1 MDGGRRR
8 FVFNAKE
15 KSNACVFLSEIP
27 CDIGQT
33 AAGFLFAQTQI
44 RRHYV
49 DAAKE
54 LAEREDWR
62 LNQQLRMNLAKFRV
76 FVCVCFG
83 LGAGNDDGVVWAQ
96 SAADGAGDDS
106 KAESSLYTYKKVHD
120 PTGIGKFYFGREIAQ
135 VMGHR
140 GAGWLERSSREAE
153 EAPSKL
159 MEALK
164 LRPGMAVADIGAG
177 SGYFTR
183 RIARR
188 IGADGIV
195 YAVDIQPEMLKILK
209 ANMESRGLT
218 NYRLVQG
225 TEKDPK
231 LAEGSVDLAILVD
244 VYHEFA
250 FPHEM
255 MTAIRRAL
263 KPGGRVVLV
272 EYRGEDKWV
281 PIKPLHKMTQSQVR
295 KEAAA
300 QGFKWIKTL
309 DVLPRQHILIFGKE

>member
-1 MDGGRRR
+1 M
-8 FVFNAKE
+8 
-15 KSNACVFLSEIP
+15 
-27 CDIGQT
+27 
-33 AAGFLFAQTQI
+33 
-44 RRHYV
+44 
-49 DAAKE
+49 
-54 LAEREDWR
+54 
-62 LNQQLRMNLAKFRV
+62 KFRV
-76 FVCVCFG
+76 FVCVCFC
-83 LGAGNDDGVVWAQ
+83 LGAGNDEGVVWGQ
-96 SAADGAGDDS
+96 STTDGSGDS
-106 KAESSLYTYKKVHD
+106 KAKTPLYTHKEVPNPD
-120 PTGIGKFYFGREIAQ
+120 GIGKVYFGREIAQ

-140 GAGWLERSSREAE
+140 GAGWLERSSRELE

-159 MEALK
+159 MNALK

-188 IGADGIV
+188 IGASGIV

-209 ANMESRGLT
+209 ANMERQGLT

-231 LAEGSVDLAILVD
+231 LADESVDLAILVD

-255 MTAIRRAL
+255 MTAIQKAL

-272 EYRGEDKWV
+272 EYRGEDEWV
-281 PIKPLHKMTQSQVR
+281 PIKPLHKMTQSQVK

-300 QGFKWIKTL
+300 QGFKWIETL

>member
-1 MDGGRRR
+1 MDCPQFSAMLFINTGWTVGLSSRKHEFGGVVLAWQKGLRKKGDLRLSRR
-8 FVFNAKE
+8 
-15 KSNACVFLSEIP
+15 AC
-27 CDIGQT
+27 
-33 AAGFLFAQTQI
+33 
-44 RRHYV
+44 
-49 DAAKE
+49 
-54 LAEREDWR
+54 
-62 LNQQLRMNLAKFRV
+62 MNVIKFRV
-76 FVCVCFG
+76 FVCVCFC
-83 LGAGNDDGVVWAQ
+83 LGAGNDGGVVWGQ
-96 SAADGAGDDS
+96 SATDSAVSDS
-106 KAESSLYTYKKVHD
+106 KSETLYTYKEIPD
-120 PTGIGKFYFGREIAQ
+120 PDGIGKFYFGREIAQ
-135 VMGHR
+135 VMRHR

-153 EAPSKL
+153 ESPSKL
-159 MEALK
+159 MNALK
-164 LRPGMAVADIGAG
+164 LRPGMAVADVGAG

-188 IGADGIV
+188 IGASGIV

-209 ANMESRGLT
+209 ANMERRGLT

-255 MTAIRRAL
+255 MTAIRKAL

-272 EYRGEDKWV
+272 EYRGEDEWV
-281 PIKPLHKMTQSQVR
+281 PIKPLHKMTQSQVK

-300 QGFKWIKTL
+300 QGFKWIEAL

>member
-1 MDGGRRR
+1 
-8 FVFNAKE
+8 
-15 KSNACVFLSEIP
+15 
-27 CDIGQT
+27 
-33 AAGFLFAQTQI
+33 
-44 RRHYV
+44 
-49 DAAKE
+49 
-54 LAEREDWR
+54 
-62 LNQQLRMNLAKFRV
+62 MNIVKFCV
-76 FVCVCFG
+76 FVCVCFC
-83 LGAGNDDGVVWAQ
+83 LWMRNDGGVVWGQ
-96 SAADGAGDDS
+96 ETTDGAVDDS
-106 KAESSLYTYKKVHD
+106 KAKTLYTYKEVPD
-120 PTGIGKFYFGREIAQ
+120 PDGIGKFYFGREIAQ
-135 VMGHR
+135 VMGHL

-159 MEALK
+159 MNALA

-177 SGYFTR
+177 SGFFTR

-188 IGADGIV
+188 IGASGIV

-209 ANMESRGLT
+209 ANMERRELT

-255 MTAIRRAL
+255 MIAIRKAL

-272 EYRGEDKWV
+272 EYRGEDDWV
-281 PIKPLHKMTQSQVR
+281 PIKPLHKMTQSQVK

-300 QGFKWIKTL
+300 QGFKWIETL
-309 DVLPRQHILIFGKE
+309 DVLPRQHILVFGKKE

>member
-1 MDGGRRR
+1 
-8 FVFNAKE
+8 
-15 KSNACVFLSEIP
+15 
-27 CDIGQT
+27 
-33 AAGFLFAQTQI
+33 
-44 RRHYV
+44 
-49 DAAKE
+49 
-54 LAEREDWR
+54 
-62 LNQQLRMNLAKFRV
+62 
-76 FVCVCFG
+76 
-83 LGAGNDDGVVWAQ
+83 
-96 SAADGAGDDS
+96 
-106 KAESSLYTYKKVHD
+106 
-120 PTGIGKFYFGREIAQ
+120 
-135 VMGHR
+135 
-140 GAGWLERSSREAE
+140 
-153 EAPSKL
+153 
-159 MEALK
+159 
-164 LRPGMAVADIGAG
+164 MAVADIGAG

>member
-1 MDGGRRR
+1 
-8 FVFNAKE
+8 
-15 KSNACVFLSEIP
+15 
-27 CDIGQT
+27 
-33 AAGFLFAQTQI
+33 
-44 RRHYV
+44 
-49 DAAKE
+49 
-54 LAEREDWR
+54 
-62 LNQQLRMNLAKFRV
+62 MNFIKFCV
-76 FVCVCFG
+76 FVCVCFCWE
-83 LGAGNDDGVVWAQ
+83 AGNNGGVVWGQ
-96 SAADGAGDDS
+96 SAVDGATGDS
-106 KAESSLYTYKKVHD
+106 KAETLYTYKEVPAPD
-120 PTGIGKFYFGREIAQ
+120 GIGKFYFGREIAQ

-153 EAPSKL
+153 ESPSKL
-159 MEALK
+159 MDALK

-188 IGADGIV
+188 IGDNGIV

-231 LAEGSVDLAILVD
+231 LADESVDLAVLVD

-255 MTAIRRAL
+255 MTGIREAL

-281 PIKPLHKMTQSQVR
+281 PIKPLHKMTQSQVK

-300 QGFKWIKTL
+300 QGFQWIKTL
-309 DVLPRQHILIFGKE
+309 DVLPRQHILIFGKEK

>member
-1 MDGGRRR
+1 
-8 FVFNAKE
+8 
-15 KSNACVFLSEIP
+15 
-27 CDIGQT
+27 
-33 AAGFLFAQTQI
+33 
-44 RRHYV
+44 
-49 DAAKE
+49 
-54 LAEREDWR
+54 
-62 LNQQLRMNLAKFRV
+62 
-76 FVCVCFG
+76 
-83 LGAGNDDGVVWAQ
+83 
-96 SAADGAGDDS
+96 
-106 KAESSLYTYKKVHD
+106 
-120 PTGIGKFYFGREIAQ
+120 
-135 VMGHR
+135 
-140 GAGWLERSSREAE
+140 
-153 EAPSKL
+153 
-159 MEALK
+159 
-164 LRPGMAVADIGAG
+164 MAVADIGAG

-188 IGADGIV
+188 IGANGIV

-225 TEKDPK
+225 TEKNPK
-231 LAEGSVDLAILVD
+231 LADGSLDLAILVD

-255 MTAIRRAL
+255 MTAIRKAL

-300 QGFKWIKTL
+300 QGFKWIETL
-309 DVLPRQHILIFGKE
+309 DVLPRQHILIFEKKE